1 MKEGKNK
8 RQFGF
13 TEEGKRWLAQA
24 IYHEE
29 NKAWLRYSGKIASR
43 IHAALSSQEGMT
55 QKKLAELMD
64 VSPQQISKIMKGH
77 ENLTLQTIAKLS
89 EVLKVDLITFP
100 EYTYSVR
107 TEEKSLSKKSN
118 NSVRLI
124 KS

>member
-1 MKEGKNK
+1 MNEGKNK

-13 TEEGKRWLAQA
+13 TEEGKRWLEQA
-24 IYHEE
+24 MYHQA
-29 NKAWLRYSGKIASR
+29 NRPWLNYSGKIASR
-43 IHAALSSQEGMT
+43 IHAAISSQEGMT

-100 EYTYSVR
+100 EYKY
-107 TEEKSLSKKSN
+107 SKKTEDKPIAKK
-118 NSVRLI
+118 RML
-124 KS
+124 KSAS